1 MKFEYNGVVMELIE
15 IPEYQRE
22 CVYSDDGA
30 DLLYVKHRISVVCT
44 MAAGGWPAGL
54 SVNSPGTF
62 PKTAGDMGNGKGVGV
77 MPPRGVD
84 ASGVVGKQVVP
95 YPFPKQTPTE
105 ANKLSQLNPGFVTD
119 QEVRMRLS
127 IPRRKLKITAYSP
140 NGNEYVWLEAPRPF
154 PPNTSIGNSAS
165 AAFDGTATD
174 AANGPIPLRLD
185 IVNPAGEGTS
195 MAVHFMVEA
204 CLVPVAPEEERLI
217 LSHRWTVRHT
227 HDDDH
232 YLTRVTSGTVVFNG
246 GLMRLTQQNADWYRN
261 QFFHPVPLGFVR
273 KVPEVVASS
282 DGLSINYT
290 ITDSDPHVCFD
301 PGDSGAT
308 SMDIVESLN
317 YFQPSALLGSMF

>member
-1 MKFEYNGVVMELIE
+1 MKFEYNGVAMDLVE
-15 IPEYQRE
+15 ITEYQRE

-30 DLLYVKHRISVVCT
+30 DLLYVKHRIGAVCM

-54 SVNSPGTF
+54 SVNRSTPT
-62 PKTAGDMGNGKGVGV
+62 PKTTPDLTGQPRRPAGAANEV
-77 MPPRGVD
+77 RGRNVT
-84 ASGVVGKQVVP
+84 P
-95 YPFPKQTPTE
+95 YDFPKQTPTL
-105 ANKLSQLNPGFVTD
+105 ANASSLYHPGFYTD

-127 IPRRKLKITAYSP
+127 IPRKKLKIEAYHP
-140 NGNEYVWLEAPRPF
+140 DGKKYTWLESPRPF
-154 PPNTSIGNSAS
+154 PENRELRNKPG
-165 AAFDGTATD
+165 AAYDGTTTD
-174 AANGPIPLRLD
+174 AANGPIPLRVD

-195 MAVHFMVEA
+195 MGVHFMVET

-217 LSHRWTVRHT
+217 LSHRWEVQHT

-232 YLTRVTSGTVVFNG
+232 YLTRITRGQVVFNG
-246 GLMRLTQQNADWYRN
+246 GLTRLTGQSPDWFRS

-282 DGLSINYT
+282 DGLSVHYT
-290 ITDSDPHVCFD
+290 ITDTDPHCTFD

-317 YFQPSALLGSMF
+317 YLQPSTVLGTLF